1 MISSIRLDGSTA
13 CMALEGTT
21 DTESFRAYV
30 DQILVPTLR
39 PGDIVVMDNLS
50 PHKSDPTRALI
61 TNAGAQ
67 AIFLPASVAI
77 GIGVYVQALNPD
89 IPSNLAA
96 GVGTTVYTSRNAG
109 HGLTPF
115 NPFTTTPIQCPTGD
129 TAAQC
134 TALGANYQ
142 VSPTFGQP
150 LTPTTASTQG
160 AYQLPRTITISL
172 GVRF

>member
-1 MISSIRLDGSTA
+1 M
-13 CMALEGTT
+13 
-21 DTESFRAYV
+21 FV
-30 DQILVPTLR
+30 
-39 PGDIVVMDNLS
+39 
-50 PHKSDPTRALI
+50 
-61 TNAGAQ
+61 
-67 AIFLPASVAI
+67 PASTPN
-77 GIGVYVQALNPD
+77 YVSPPISGSGAPGYYFTSRDAFRWDNTTSTDLAFTYAFVIPVVGSDFQFYLEPRLNNVLNEHAVNYP
-89 IPSNLAA
+89 A